1 MKKIIFLFAALLA
14 FNITYGE
21 KQDTITTKSGLKYVV
36 VKPGN
41 GQKPKDGQKV
51 KVIYTGTLPNGT
63 IFDSNVD
70 GPPFKFTLGQKEVIP
85 GWDEGV
91 KMMSKGEKAVLIVP
105 PNLGYGSKGAKD
117 ENGKFIVPQN
127 SHMIFQIELVSF
139 K

>member
-1 MKKIIFLFAALLA
+1 MKNFLFLLVGLFVLNA
-14 FNITYGE
+14 GYAQ
-21 KQDTITTKSGLKYVV
+21 KQDTITTKSGLKYVM

-41 GQKPKDGQKV
+41 GKKPKDGQKA

-70 GPPFKFTLGQKEVIP
+70 APPFKFQIGNKEVIP

-91 KMMSKGEKAVLIVP
+91 KMMSIGEKAVLIIP
-105 PNLGYGSKGAKD
+105 PNLGYGKNGVKD
-117 ENGKFIVPQN
+117 ENGKMLIPSN
-127 SHMIFQIELVSF
+127 SHLIFQIELVSF

>member
-1 MKKIIFLFAALLA
+1 MKNFLSIIFCFLVVQLCVAQ
-14 FNITYGE
+14 
-21 KQDTITTKSGLKYVV
+21 KQDTITTKSGLKYVM

-41 GQKPKDGQKV
+41 GQKPKAGQKV
-51 KVIYTGTLPNGT
+51 KVIYTGTLPNGN

-70 GPPFKFTLGQKEVIP
+70 AAPFKFTLDNKEVIP

-91 KMMSKGEKAVLIVP
+91 KLMSKGEKAVLIVP
-105 PNLGYGSKGAKD
+105 PTLGYGSKGVKD